1 MYSREPL
8 GVTTQKLS
16 SSSVTPDECARAAL
30 RLSCAAIVGVR
41 ARAFVQPRL
50 RRKALFFITR
60 EASEVIVDICE
71 AFMQRIGY
79 VSARVAEHAGRSQ
92 VTLLDVLQ
100 VLDDWIAPS
109 GGESFRVSNLMQYAA
124 IEELLPPRNLEPFP
138 RKRVARRE
146 LPSGTGTPSTE
157 APWLTDLVSG
167 ADENASDAYLLD
179 LNALA
184 WDKRLVDPLNS
195 EGETAAS
202 REGDR
207 GPEASLKNSDEEP
220 SPIASPAIPDEKTR
234 LAAETSV
241 ATTSREVTSADQKAM
256 GPKGFGRHVERWMPP
271 FPPLHTYMD
280 TPVYASAENESEADK
295 LRRLNEQRLQVEDA
309 IARARGTGYRA
320 IENPYLQLPRYPS
333 APRRAGAQG
342 RDAHSSTSKLP
353 VRKQLSAREPLK
365 SEIATTHIRTTN
377 EEVADRAE
385 RILAESGGITDF
397 GQWPSSVGH

>member
-1 MYSREPL
+1 MYSRDPL

-60 EASEVIVDICE
+60 ETSEVIVDICE

-124 IEELLPPRNLEPFP
+124 IEELLPPRTLEPFP

-157 APWLTDLVSG
+157 APWLTNLVSG

-184 WDKRLVDPLNS
+184 WDKRL
-195 EGETAAS
+195 GETAAS
-202 REGDR
+202 PEGDR
-207 GPEASLKNSDEEP
+207 GPEESLKNSDEEP
-220 SPIASPAIPDEKTR
+220 SAIASPAIPDEKTR
-234 LAAETSV
+234 LAAETSLPG
-241 ATTSREVTSADQKAM
+241 ADQKTM

-280 TPVYASAENESEADK
+280 TPVYASAENESEVDK

-333 APRRAGAQG
+333 ASRRAGAQG
-342 RDAHSSTSKLP
+342 TSCSLEHE
-353 VRKQLSAREPLK
+353 QTAQPLK

-377 EEVADRAE
+377 EEVADKAE

-397 GQWPSSVGH
+397 GQWPFSVGH